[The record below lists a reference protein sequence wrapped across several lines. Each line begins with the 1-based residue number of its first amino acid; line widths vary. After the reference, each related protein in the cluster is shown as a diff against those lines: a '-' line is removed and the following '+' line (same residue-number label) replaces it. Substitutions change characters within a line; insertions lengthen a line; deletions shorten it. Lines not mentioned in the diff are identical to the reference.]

1 MVQGK
6 TILIV
11 GGSSGIGFATARRAA
26 ELGATPIIAGRSRA
40 RLDSALARLP
50 SGALAEQ
57 VDFSDAANVNSLAE
71 RLGAIDHLVLSASS
85 GVAWG
90 SFATL
95 TEAAVR
101 AAFENKFWGYWRVAQ
116 ALGTKLPNDGALVFV
131 SGAAGRAA
139 IPGTSGLAAVNG
151 AIIAAAKVLAVELAP
166 RRVNVVSP
174 GMTETEAHA
183 GMDLNARQGMY
194 AAAAAKLPAGRIGKP
209 ENLAEA
215 VLFALSNPFMTG
227 AVIDIDGGV
236 HLPRG

>member
-1 MVQGK
+1 MMGPWCLSAV
-6 TILIV
+6 
-11 GGSSGIGFATARRAA
+11 RRAA
-26 ELGATPIIAGRSRA
+26 RRSPAPRDWL
-40 RLDSALARLP
+40 R
-50 SGALAEQ
+50 G
-57 VDFSDAANVNSLAE
+57 
-71 RLGAIDHLVLSASS
+71 
-85 GVAWG
+85 
-90 SFATL
+90 
-95 TEAAVR
+95 
-101 AAFENKFWGYWRVAQ
+101 
-116 ALGTKLPNDGALVFV
+116 
-131 SGAAGRAA
+131 
-139 IPGTSGLAAVNG
+139 NG

-209 ENLAEA
+209 ENLSEA